1 MADSQIEHVR
11 RSTQAEVPQKMVD
24 LGGGLYAASVAVSG
38 SVTVADGGA
47 SLTVDGPLTNSEL
60 RATAVD
66 VQNAGTDVPTGAPIL
81 GQKKIG
87 VTGTAVQLNSNSVA
101 LPGGMVIVA
110 AHPDNAAKMTV
121 GSSAVTNTVD
131 GTGNGAILAP
141 GEAIAVFVANV
152 NLVYINGTA
161 NDIASYSAG

>member
-1 MADSQIEHVR
+1 MADNVIEWVR
-11 RSTQAEVPQKMVD
+11 RSTQEIVPQRMKD
-24 LGGGLYAASVAVSG
+24 IGGGITAAAVEIEG
-38 SVTVADGGA
+38 
-47 SLTVDGPLTNSEL
+47 
-60 RATAVD
+60 TAV
-66 VQNAGTDVPTGAPIL
+66 VTGAVTTSATLPTGAPIV

-121 GSSAVTNTVD
+121 GAAAVTNTVD